1 MLCCLNKQSWDAGLH
16 TEVYKT
22 HNQHNEELAQEMLK
36 MTKLFTKDITADTGL
51 TAKQIALKKVGQLN
65 PKRRMGELSREM
77 LENNI
82 IQNLT
87 GICNT
92 RVFR

>member
-1 MLCCLNKQSWDAGLH
+1 MLSCLNKQTWDAGLH
-16 TEVYKT
+16 TENYKK
-22 HNQHNEELAQEMLK
+22 HNQHNEELSQEMLK
-36 MTKLFTKDITADTGL
+36 MTKLFTSDIIANTGL
-51 TAKQIALKKVGQLN
+51 TSKQIALKKVGQLN

-82 IQNLT
+82 VQNLT